1 MAEENVK
8 EEVKKDK
15 ELKPEEKQVK
25 QFKPE
30 KRVQNIIR
38 LGETNLDGNRALK
51 SAILGVR
58 GVSFSLA
65 NAISHISGLGG
76 KKVGNLSE
84 EEIKKIEN
92 MINHPEKYGIPL
104 WMYNRRKDP
113 ETGENRHLSVS
124 QLELTHKMD
133 IGREKKLRSYKG
145 NRHIQG
151 LPVRGQRTRGSFRK
165 GSVVGVS
172 RKAKAQR
179 AAKSGK

>member
-1 MAEENVK
+1 MEK
-8 EEVKKDK
+8 EQKGAKR
-15 ELKPEEKQVK
+15 EEKGEHEEGK
-25 QFKPE
+25 EAKPE
-30 KRVQNIIR
+30 KKVQNVIR
-38 LGETNLDGNRALK
+38 LGETNLDGNRSVK

-65 NAISHISGLGG
+65 NTIAKTSGFGE

-84 EEIKKIEN
+84 DELKKLEDI
-92 MINHPEKYGIPL
+92 INHPEKHQIPL
-104 WMYNRRKDP
+104 WLYNRRKDP

-124 QLELTHKMD
+124 QLELAQKLD
-133 IGREKKLRSYKG
+133 IGKGKKIKSYRG
-145 NRHIQG
+145 IRHIMD

-172 RKAKAQR
+172 KKARARQ